1 MELVHS
7 DVRRPN
13 AEKAKNEKRSN
24 QMAARKTISSA
35 RAY

>member
-7 DVRRPN
+7 GVQRTN
-13 AEKAKNEKRSN
+13 AERTKNEKRSN
-24 QMAARKTISSA
+24 QVAARKTISSA